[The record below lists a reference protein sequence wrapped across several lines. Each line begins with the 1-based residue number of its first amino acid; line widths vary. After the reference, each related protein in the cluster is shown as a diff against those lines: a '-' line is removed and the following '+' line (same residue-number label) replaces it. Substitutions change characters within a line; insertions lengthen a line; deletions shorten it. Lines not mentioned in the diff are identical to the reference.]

1 AVEEFH
7 ERDGI
12 LVEATSTPPGMGSM
26 ILPGYGT
33 ALLRELAGA
42 EHLATLGAM
51 VADAPAGRV
60 LGRRRAVLLYDLGR
74 DDGARLVRSIAV
86 MGRLL
91 FAAGA
96 TEVLT
101 GIPQRPVARDES
113 ELDEAV
119 TGTDARVLHV
129 AAFHPTGT
137 AAAGA

>member
-1 AVEEFH
+1 
-7 ERDGI
+7 
-12 LVEATSTPPGMGSM
+12 
-26 ILPGYGT
+26 
-33 ALLRELAGA
+33 
-42 EHLATLGAM
+42 
-51 VADAPAGRV
+51 PAGRV

-137 AAAGA
+137 AAAGADTARHPVAPDGRLRGVDGVWVADASVLPSCPTVNPQVSIMAMALAFADEIVAAG